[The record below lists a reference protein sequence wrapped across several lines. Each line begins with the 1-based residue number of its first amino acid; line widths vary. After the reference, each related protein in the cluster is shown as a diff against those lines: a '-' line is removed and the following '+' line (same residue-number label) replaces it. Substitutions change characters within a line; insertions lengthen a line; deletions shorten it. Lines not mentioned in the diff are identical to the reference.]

1 MIAILLS
8 LILLNVI
15 LLNVLLLNVILL
27 NVILLN
33 VLLLNVLQL
42 NFILLIVIL
51 LNVILL
57 NVVSPVSYLIG
68 KAASQYDAKKLQ
80 NGEKA
85 SNNTED
91 DQDNLKFNFKL
102 DGCANKNINN

>member
-1 MIAILLS
+1 LLKVILT
-8 LILLNVI
+8 NVI
-15 LLNVLLLNVILL
+15 LLKVILTNVILL

-33 VLLLNVLQL
+33 V
-42 NFILLIVIL
+42 ILM
-51 LNVILL
+51 
-57 NVVSPVSYLIG
+57 NVVAPAPYLIG

-80 NGEKA
+80 NGEKT

-102 DGCANKNINN
+102 DCCTNKKNNN